1 MFQWLPWYFPLNATK
16 YFRYFPVNA
25 LIFSI
30 ECREI
35 FSMCFPEIFSMCFPE
50 DLHFYMKKAHL
61 LSKNAHFFNAL
72 FWINFHWGAQNGW
85 KSWKTM
91 FYVFCLFTPLYRR
104 FRLSRVSQR
113 IDLDEIY
120 RLVSKILN
128 FMPCGSV
135 FDRFCVRW
143 KNIVESPSKIL
154 LFSNVGE
161 AIAGRA
167 QVNSLPH
174 VRVFGILLGRRRAIK
189 HSAWHHT

>member
-1 MFQWLPWYFPLNATK
+1 MFQWLPWYSPLNATR

-35 FSMCFPEIFSMCFPE
+35 FSMCFPE

-61 LSKNAHFFNAL
+61 LSKMRIFVNAL

-91 FYVFCLFTPLYRR
+91 FHVFCLFTSLYRH

-135 FDRFCVRW
+135 FDRFCVLWENTDENLFKIYW
-143 KNIVESPSKIL
+143 KSILNLLKICWKSIENLLKIYDPSM
-154 LFSNVGE
+154 
-161 AIAGRA
+161 
-167 QVNSLPH
+167 
-174 VRVFGILLGRRRAIK
+174 
-189 HSAWHHT
+189 W